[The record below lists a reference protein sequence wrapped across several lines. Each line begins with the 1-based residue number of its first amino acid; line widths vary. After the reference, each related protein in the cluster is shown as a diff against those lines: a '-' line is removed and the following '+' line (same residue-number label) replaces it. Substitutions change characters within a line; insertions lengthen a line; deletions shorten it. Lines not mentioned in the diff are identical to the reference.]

1 MVTALTAFTG
11 LGLYFAASWY
21 LLELGVGHYG
31 RGTWLYDVMWGNR
44 PTKEPIGNMDL
55 IDNDQTKLPQEK
67 PENPS
72 RLKMLMDMV
81 MDYYRRKTTP
91 SVPPSNGV
99 ISKTLQTGTSP
110 IPQPVRRIPRM
121 EKLLNIDII
130 FSSDLHSGLIRHAQF
145 SPNGDFLA
153 TAG

>member
-11 LGLYFAASWY
+11 LGLYFAALWY

-31 RGTWLYDVMWGNR
+31 RGTRLYDVLWSNR
-44 PTKEPIGNMDL
+44 PTKEPIGNINL
-55 IDNDQTKLPQEK
+55 INNDQTKLPQET
-67 PENPS
+67 PESPS
-72 RLKMLMDMV
+72 RLKMLMDEV
-81 MDYYRRKTTP
+81 REYLTKKKTP
-91 SVPPSNGV
+91 SDPPSNGV
-99 ISKTLQTGTSP
+99 ISKTLWTGASP

-130 FSSDLHSGLIRHAQF
+130 FSSDLHSGLTRHAQF